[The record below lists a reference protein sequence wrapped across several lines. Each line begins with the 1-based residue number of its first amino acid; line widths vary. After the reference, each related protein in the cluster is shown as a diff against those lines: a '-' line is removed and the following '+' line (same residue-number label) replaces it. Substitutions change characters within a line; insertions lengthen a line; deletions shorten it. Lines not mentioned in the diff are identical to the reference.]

1 MIALTAPSGT
11 VVEVDPER
19 ITMMLPNDGTY
30 HEDAK
35 TVLVVDGLR
44 QAVQETVEEIDTL
57 IQG

>member
-1 MIALTAPSGT
+1 MILLTAPNGAA
-11 VVEVDPER
+11 VEVDPDR

-30 HEDAK
+30 HADAS

-44 QAVQETVEEIDTL
+44 RAVQETVEEIDTL